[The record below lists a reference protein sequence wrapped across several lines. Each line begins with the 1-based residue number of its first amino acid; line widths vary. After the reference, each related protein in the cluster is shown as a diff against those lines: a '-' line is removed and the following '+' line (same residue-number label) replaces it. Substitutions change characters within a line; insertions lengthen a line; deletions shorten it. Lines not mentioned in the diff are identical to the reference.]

1 MLKRLLPTLTL
12 VIVLLP
18 CPPAQAAPER
28 DERFQVAAFATAR
41 DPSGQKA
48 AAAVGALL
56 RQRFASSR
64 RLRLLEPGRVLSGD
78 PKTREEESLE
88 RARAAF
94 ADGRKAYDALS
105 LDEAIARL
113 GQAITLYQESGP
125 LLGDAREL
133 AGALAHLGAALTLRG
148 STEEGVS
155 TFVELLTLAPSYHPE
170 NFPPTVMKVFDRA
183 VETYGAAKRGGLE
196 IYSTPP
202 YAAVFL
208 DGELRG
214 VTPAVLDDLPAGT
227 HYLRLEK
234 DGFIVHGG
242 PVEVSPEQQLT
253 SQTKLKDVKRGA
265 ELRDLLAKSSREVLE
280 DGMGSA
286 LRDLSRLLKCDT
298 LVSISV
304 AQSGRDVTLVGAVFD
319 TGAASRL
326 ATERAVV
333 GADSASFAKDVE
345 GFIMR
350 LEAAAAR
357 TELGDLE
364 AAGPS
369 KGFGLETG
377 AGAGT
382 LRDRGADG
390 GRAPQSGRVVRGRR
404 ADGAPPATEVLGW
417 VLIGTGL
424 ASVGAGTIL
433 GISAANTHADLQ
445 RTPQASPDL
454 ANIQSDGKTKALAA
468 DICLFGGGA
477 LVLGGL
483 LTLILS
489 EGDDSMR
496 SGLAQTQF
504 GLTPLDGGAFLS
516 VGGAL

>member
-1 MLKRLLPTLTL
+1 MTASPL
-12 VIVLLP
+12 
-18 CPPAQAAPER
+18 AEAAPDG

-41 DPSGQKA
+41 DPSGQKS
-48 AAAVGALL
+48 AAAVGAIL
-56 RQRFASSR
+56 RQRLQNNR
-64 RLRLLEPGRVLSGD
+64 KLRLLEPGRVLSGD

-88 RARAAF
+88 RARAAL
-94 ADGRKAYDALS
+94 ADGRRAYDALN

-125 LLGDAREL
+125 LLGAGDEL
-133 AGALAHLGAALTLRG
+133 ASALAHLGAALTLRG
-148 STEEGVS
+148 SSEEGVS

-170 NFPPTVMKVFDRA
+170 NFPPTVTKVFDRA
-183 VETYGAAKRGGLE
+183 LETYGAAKRGGLE

-208 DGELRG
+208 NGELRG
-214 VTPAVLDDLPAGT
+214 VTPVSLEDLPAGT

-234 DGFIVHGG
+234 DGFITHGG
-242 PVEVSPEQQLT
+242 PIEVSPEQELT
-253 SQTKLKDVKRGA
+253 SQTKLRDVRRGP
-265 ELRDLLAKSSREVLE
+265 ELRDLLAKSAREVLE

-286 LRDLSRLLKCDT
+286 LKDLSRLLKCDT
-298 LVSISV
+298 LVSISI

-333 GADSASFAKDVE
+333 SADAASFGKDVE
-345 GFIMR
+345 SFIMR
-350 LEAAAAR
+350 LEAAASR
-357 TELGDLE
+357 TDVDALE
-364 AAGPS
+364 TTGPPR
-369 KGFGLETG
+369 GFGLELG

-382 LRDRGADG
+382 LGARSAEG

-404 ADGAPPATEVLGW
+404 ADGTPGATEVLGW

-424 ASVGAGTIL
+424 ASVGVGTVL
-433 GISAANTHADLQ
+433 GISALNTHADFE

-454 ANIQSDGKTKALAA
+454 ASIQSNGKTKALAA
-468 DICLFGGGA
+468 DICIIGGGA
-477 LVLGGL
+477 AILGGL

-489 EGDDSMR
+489 DGDDAMR
-496 SGLAQTQF
+496 GGL
-504 GLTPLDGGAFLS
+504 GLTPLE
-516 VGGAL
+516 GGALVSFGGPL